1 MYLSLRFYLYYH
13 YRIFQGYFL
22 INIRKNKKEQRIMSF
37 KIKEG
42 KKYDIRIHDLGD
54 SGEGVGRIEGMTVF
68 VEGLVPGDRALVE
81 IVKVKK
87 SYAIGKPVQIKENS
101 DIKQEPPCIHFPEC
115 GGCQIQ
121 NLIYQKQLKFKK
133 LKVEAALERIGGLDN
148 INVNETIGMKD
159 PFHFR
164 NKAQLPL
171 AKENGN
177 VVIGFYRKKSHEIV
191 DIKKCLIQNSLN
203 DEIIEAL
210 REFLSSVD
218 YPIYDE
224 VLHKG
229 LLRHLILRNSF
240 KTGDIMAVL
249 VTNGRSFPKKKEIVS
264 LLTSKFPQIKTV
276 IQNINSK
283 KTNVITGPESKVLF
297 GSGRITDYIGD
308 LAFELSPLSFLQV
321 NTKQTEILY
330 EKVMEYADIGPED
343 IVFDIYSGIGTISLF
358 LARKAKK
365 VYGIEVV
372 KPAVDDANHNAE
384 LNGITNV
391 EFHSGRAEK
400 VVPRLYESGIR
411 ADVVVVDPPRKGCEK
426 VVLDTI
432 AHMKPKRLVYI
443 SCKPSTLA
451 RDLAY
456 LKRKGY
462 VTKEVQPVDLFPHST
477 HVETVVLLEK
487 K

>member
-1 MYLSLRFYLYYH
+1 MGF
-13 YRIFQGYFL
+13 
-22 INIRKNKKEQRIMSF
+22 N
-37 KIKEG
+37 IKEG
-42 KKYDIRIHDLGD
+42 KKYFVRIHDLGD

-68 VEGLVPGDRALVE
+68 VDGLVPGDRSLVE
-81 IVKVKK
+81 IIKVKK
-87 SYAIGKPVQIKENS
+87 NYAIGKPIEIKESS
-101 DIKQEPPCIHFPEC
+101 DIRQKPPCSHFPEC

-121 NLIYQKQLKFKK
+121 NLTYPKQLKFKK
-133 LKVEAALERIGGLDN
+133 LKVEAALQRIGGLDGVL
-148 INVNETIGMKD
+148 VNETLGMD
-159 PFHFR
+159 NPFYFR
-164 NKAQLPL
+164 NKAQLPFG
-171 AKENGN
+171 KENGK
-177 VVIGFYRKKSHEIV
+177 VVVGFYRKKSHNIV
-191 DIKKCLIQNSLN
+191 DVKKCLIQNPLN
-203 DEIIEAL
+203 DEIVEVM
-210 REFLSSVD
+210 REYLNEVD

-224 VLHKG
+224 VTHRG
-229 LLRHLILRNSF
+229 VLRHLILRNSY

-249 VTNGRSFPKKKEIVS
+249 VTNGADFPNKKAIVA
-264 LLTSKFPQIKTV
+264 LLTFKFPQIKTV
-276 IQNINSK
+276 VQNINSK

-297 GSGRITDYIGD
+297 GSGRMTDYIGD
-308 LAFELSPLSFLQV
+308 LAFELSPVSFLQV
-321 NTKQTEILY
+321 NTKQTEVLY
-330 EKVMEYADIGPED
+330 QKVLEYADIGKDD

-358 LARKAKK
+358 LAQKAKK

-411 ADVVVVDPPRKGCEK
+411 ADVVVVDPPRKGCEEI
-426 VVLDTI
+426 VLDTI
-432 AHMKPKRLVYI
+432 AQMKPKRIVYV

-462 VTKEVQPVDLFPHST
+462 ITKKVQPVDLFPHST
-477 HVETVVLLEK
+477 HIETVVLLVK

>member
-1 MYLSLRFYLYYH
+1 MGF
-13 YRIFQGYFL
+13 
-22 INIRKNKKEQRIMSF
+22 N
-37 KIKEG
+37 IKEG

-54 SGEGVGRIEGMTVF
+54 SGEGVGKIEGMTVF
-68 VEGLVPGDRALVE
+68 VDGLVPGDRALVE

-87 SYAIGKPVQIKENS
+87 SYAIGKPLDIKES
-101 DIKQEPPCIHFPEC
+101 SEIRQKPPCAHFSEC

-121 NLIYQKQLKFKK
+121 NLLYQKQLKFKK
-133 LKVEAALERIGGLDN
+133 LKVEAALERIGGLE
-148 INVNETIGMKD
+148 NVEVKDTLGMVD

-171 AKENGN
+171 GKENGKT
-177 VVIGFYRKKSHEIV
+177 VIGFYRKKSHEIV
-191 DIKKCLIQNSLN
+191 DIKKCLIQNPLN
-203 DEIIEAL
+203 DEIVESMRRYL
-210 REFLSSVD
+210 NSED

-224 VLHKG
+224 SAHKG
-229 LLRHLILRNSF
+229 VLRHLILRNSY

-249 VTNGRSFPKKKEIVS
+249 VTNGADFPQKKKIVS
-264 LLTSKFPQIKTV
+264 LLTSNFPQIKTV
-276 IQNINSK
+276 VQNINSK

-297 GSGRITDYIGD
+297 GSGRMTDYIGD
-308 LAFELSPLSFLQV
+308 LAFELSPVSFLQV
-321 NTKQTEILY
+321 NTKQTEVLY
-330 EKVMEYADIGPED
+330 GKALEYADIGKND

-358 LARKAKK
+358 LAQKAKK
-365 VYGIEVV
+365 VYGIEIV
-372 KPAVDDANHNAE
+372 KPAVDDANHNAD

-411 ADVVVVDPPRKGCEK
+411 ADVVVVDPPRKGCEEI
-426 VVLDTI
+426 VLDTI
-432 AHMKPKRLVYI
+432 AHMKPKRIVYV

-462 VTKEVQPVDLFPHST
+462 ITKEVQPVDLFPHST
-477 HVETVVLLEK
+477 HVETVTLLTRTEETK
-487 K
+487 

>member
-1 MYLSLRFYLYYH
+1 M
-13 YRIFQGYFL
+13 Q
-22 INIRKNKKEQRIMSF
+22 KEKGAKVMGF
-37 KIKEG
+37 NIKEG

-68 VEGLVPGDRALVE
+68 VDGLVPGDRALVQ
-81 IVKVKK
+81 IIKVKK
-87 SYAIGKPVQIKENS
+87 NYAIAKPLEMKERS
-101 DIKQEPPCIHFPEC
+101 DIRQNPPCSHFPDC

-121 NLIYQKQLKFKK
+121 NLMYTKQLKFKK
-133 LKVEAALERIGGLDN
+133 IKVEAALERIGGLDGA
-148 INVNETIGMKD
+148 IVNETIGMED

-171 AKENGN
+171 AKEKGKIA
-177 VVIGFYRKKSHEIV
+177 IGFYKKKSHEIV
-191 DIKKCLIQNSLN
+191 DIKKCLIQNPLN
-203 DEIIEAL
+203 DEIVQAL
-210 REFLSSVD
+210 REYLNSVD

-224 VLHKG
+224 LTHRG
-229 LLRHLILRNSF
+229 ILRHLILRNSYE
-240 KTGDIMAVL
+240 TEDIMVVF
-249 VTNGRSFPKKKEIVS
+249 VTNGKDFPQKKNIVE
-264 LLTSKFPQIKTV
+264 LLTEKFPQIKTL
-276 IQNINSK
+276 IQNINTK
-283 KTNVITGPESKVLF
+283 RTNVITGPESKVLY
-297 GSGRITDYIGD
+297 GSGRMTDYIAG
-308 LAFELSPLSFLQV
+308 LTFELSPVSFLQV
-321 NTKQTEILY
+321 NTKQTEVLY
-330 EKVMEYADIGPED
+330 EKALEYADIGKED

-358 LARKAKK
+358 LAQKAKK
-365 VYGIEVV
+365 VYGIEIV

-411 ADVVVVDPPRKGCEK
+411 ADVVVVDPPRKGCEE

-432 AHMKPKRLVYI
+432 AHMKPKRIVYV

-462 VTKEVQPVDLFPHST
+462 ITQKVQPVDLFPHST
-477 HVETVVLLEK
+477 HVETVCLLTRK
-487 K
+487 

>member
-1 MYLSLRFYLYYH
+1 MGF
-13 YRIFQGYFL
+13 
-22 INIRKNKKEQRIMSF
+22 N
-37 KIKEG
+37 IKEG

-68 VEGLVPGDRALVE
+68 VDGLVPGDRALVE
-81 IVKVKK
+81 IIKVKK
-87 SYAIGKPVQIKENS
+87 SYAIGKPIEIKESS
-101 DIKQEPPCIHFPEC
+101 DIRQEPPCSHFHEC

-133 LKVEAALERIGGLDN
+133 LKVEAALERIAGLTG
-148 INVNETIGMKD
+148 INVQETLGMED

-164 NKAQLPL
+164 NKAQLPFG
-171 AKENGN
+171 KENGK

-191 DIKKCLIQNSLN
+191 DIKKCLIQNPINDEIVESLREYLN
-203 DEIIEAL
+203 DE
-210 REFLSSVD
+210 D

-229 LLRHLILRNSF
+229 VLRHLILRNSY

-249 VTNGRSFPKKKEIVS
+249 VTNGADFPKKKAIVA
-264 LLTSKFPQIKTV
+264 LLTSKYPQIKTV

-283 KTNVITGPESKVLF
+283 RTNVITGPESKVLF
-297 GSGRITDYIGD
+297 GSGRMTDYIGD
-308 LAFELSPLSFLQV
+308 LAFELSPVSFLQV
-321 NTKQTEILY
+321 NTKQTEVLY
-330 EKVMEYADIGPED
+330 AKALEYADIGKDD

-358 LARKAKK
+358 LAQKAKK
-365 VYGIEVV
+365 VYGIEIV

-411 ADVVVVDPPRKGCEK
+411 ADVVVVDPPRKGCEEI
-426 VVLDTI
+426 VLDTI
-432 AHMKPKRLVYI
+432 AQMKPKRIVYV

-456 LKRKGY
+456 LKKKGY
-462 VTKEVQPVDLFPHST
+462 ITEKVQPVDLFPHST
-477 HVETVVLLEK
+477 HVETVVLLK
-487 K
+487 KK